1 MPGTAHEGLRSS
13 DFLLVLSG
21 AGLSAESGVPTFRG
35 AGGLWKRFR
44 AEELATPEAFQRMPE
59 EVWAWYRWRLDALSA
74 CRPNAAHHAL
84 ARWAACAD
92 CLILN
97 QNVDGLLEAAF
108 AEVGLDNSAIVNLHG
123 TLRDFKC
130 SACGMTGRM
139 EELPADPLPR
149 CQKCSGLL
157 RPAVVWFG
165 EMLSDR
171 ALDALH
177 EGPQLCDTLL
187 SVGTSGQ
194 VWPAAGVI
202 HACSQLGKSVI
213 EINPDEGAFA
223 VVGSNKLTGQAA
235 ELLPAL
241 FDKVLGKAGSYHD

>member
-1 MPGTAHEGLRSS
+1 MPGTAHEGLKSS

-44 AEELATPEAFQRMPE
+44 AEDLATPAAFQQMPE
-59 EVWAWYRWRLDALSA
+59 EVWAWYRWRLEALA
-74 CRPNAAHHAL
+74 TCKPNAAHHAL
-84 ARWAACAD
+84 ARWATQSD

-97 QNVDGLLEAAF
+97 QNVDGLLEEAF
-108 AEVGLDNSAIVNLHG
+108 VEAGLERSAIINLHG
-123 TLRDFKC
+123 TLREFRC
-130 SACGMTGRM
+130 SACSLKGSMD
-139 EELPADPLPR
+139 ELPPDPLPR
-149 CQKCSGLL
+149 CRKCSSLL

-165 EMLSDR
+165 EMLPEA
-171 ALDALH
+171 ALNALKD
-177 EGPQLCDTLL
+177 GPQLCDTLI

-213 EINPDEGAFA
+213 EINPDESAFA
-223 VVGSNKLTGQAA
+223 ATGSHKLTGRAA